1 MKLAEDCLRK
11 YQYKMIEGWQPRR
24 KSVHLLFGGWYAT
37 ALEHYHKHI
46 ALGDKKDEALIKVV
60 REALVST
67 WIYKPCPV
75 CKGRGQVEATPEQ
88 FALAK
93 KSEPGLDWLMYD
105 CLTCSFTGI
114 EHDDNDKPVGSP
126 WQSDHTSKTRE
137 NLIRTIIW
145 YVDHFEDDPVTVFK
159 RPDGTPAVE
168 YSFSFE
174 AADASEDTPDGIVFS
189 GHIDRLVEYS
199 GSYYVMDQKTT
210 GSTITPQFFDQFD
223 PDSQMSLYT
232 MAGKIIYD
240 KPVRG
245 VIIDAA
251 QIAVGFSRFLRG
263 FTFRDDAKIN
273 EWYDSAFYHI
283 RAARQATH
291 EGKFPMNPSSC
302 GKYLGCEFRNVCSKS
317 PHVREQFLIADFEK
331 GETWNPLARR

>member
-1 MKLAEDCLRK
+1 MNQSFDSTGAQFAWDSTSLKLAEDCLRK

-24 KSVHLLFGGWYAT
+24 KSVDLLFGGWHAT
-37 ALEHYHKHI
+37 ALEHYHKYI
-46 ALGDKKDEALIKVV
+46 ALGDSLDAALIKVV
-60 REALVST
+60 REALIST
-67 WIYKPCPV
+67 WITDDRAGDIASSHDSRVEPSSDIGMV
-75 CKGRGQVEATPEQ
+75 SSDVNVRRASGRP
-88 FALAK
+88 
-93 KSEPGLDWLMYD
+93 WL
-105 CLTCSFTGI
+105 
-114 EHDDNDKPVGSP
+114 
-126 WQSDHTSKTRE
+126 SDHTSKTRE

-145 YVDHFEDDPVTVFK
+145 YVDHFAEDPVTVFK

-174 AADASEDTPDGIVFS
+174 AEGASSDRPEGIVFS
-189 GHIDRLVEYS
+189 GHIDRLVEYG

-251 QIAVGFSRFLRG
+251 QIAVGFSRFMRG
-263 FTFRDDAKIN
+263 FTFRDDAKLE
-273 EWYDSAFYHI
+273 EWYASAMYHI
-283 RAARQATH
+283 KAARDATH
-291 EGKFPMNPSSC
+291 SENFPMNPSSC
-302 GKYLGCEFRNVCSKS
+302 GKYRGCEFRNVCSKS
-317 PHVREQFLIADFEK
+317 PHVRKQFLLADFER
-331 GETWNPLARR
+331 GERWDPLRRR